1 MKTKLHAMACGIAII
16 CILSFW
22 LSSIYVELFGSFADI
37 TFVKSA
43 ILKGMIILIPAM
55 MAVGGSGFALGGKW
69 KSPVVLRKKKR
80 MKIIAANGI
89 LVLVPSAFFL
99 AFKAQA
105 GTFDGWFYAV
115 QIIELLAGATNLAL
129 LSANMKDG
137 IQMAQRKKPRKA

>member
-1 MKTKLHAMACGIAII
+1 MKTKLHAMAGGIAMI

-22 LSSIYVELFGSFADI
+22 LSSVYVELFGSFADVAY
-37 TFVKSA
+37 VKNS
-43 ILKGMIILIPAM
+43 ILKGMVILIPAM

-89 LVLVPSAFFL
+89 LILVPSAFFL

-105 GTFDGWFYAV
+105 GQFDTWFYTV

-137 IQMAQRKKPRKA
+137 IQMARRKKTRKA

>member
-1 MKTKLHAMACGIAII
+1 MAGAIAIL

-37 TFVKSA
+37 TFVKSS
-43 ILKGMIILIPAM
+43 ILKGMVVLIPAM

-80 MKIIAANGI
+80 MKVIAANGI
-89 LVLVPSAFFL
+89 LVLVPPAVFL
-99 AFKAQA
+99 AFRAQA
-105 GTFDGWFYAV
+105 GQFDSWFYAV

-129 LSANMKDG
+129 LSANMRDG
-137 IQMAQRKKPRKA
+137 IQMAQRKKTRKA